1 MLGNK
6 RKVRKIQN
14 NIEEGFTELAELL
27 IHSSDI
33 MELKNY
39 IPDIISQNNSSEEV
53 KKENL
58 AVLSLQSIVEY
69 VDEKDTRFITLR
81 NVHEITSGFNW

>member
-1 MLGNK
+1 MHKTSLLGNK

-69 VDEKDTRFITLR
+69 VDEKDTRFITL
-81 NVHEITSGFNW
+81 ID